1 MTILRPLALGLSLA
15 LTSQLLAQTSSSD
28 PVRAEELRRTVE
40 LAIADAL
47 EPSERGDVE
56 VDRFVAV
63 AFDLARRGPD
73 VVPALAAELDQA
85 QLSSYYFCAYTLG
98 LIGGAEAAAA
108 LDAAVERAESEDGD
122 FALNRKAWACHGL
135 GLLGRADALDLLN
148 AGKHRSAGVPVHE
161 GMSALEAVAVLTAPA
176 GLPLLQAQFDRY
188 TDEDDPNGAYRVLVL
203 EAIARIAEPSALPM
217 LERALA
223 NPRTGVRHHAARAI
237 GALGTPQATEK
248 LLAALAD
255 PDTFA
260 RMGAAIGLRD
270 APPIGHVGQLLD
282 RLDVEEDAVLRG
294 ELYQLVVRHG
304 SPEELTRLGTH
315 WGRPNPDDRRFF
327 VRAIA
332 LAPPDFALPLLG
344 RGLADAHSGVR
355 VIAAF
360 SLARL
365 GDPRAVDLLAPV
377 VAYPDWAPAQSA
389 VDALATLGDPRG
401 VAPIAKRLIETELP
415 QRITD
420 PRQRLRIEKLLA
432 ALVALR
438 DTSHLAEL
446 TAARDAA
453 TDGGVRDLLTRQL
466 PSLEAIADAGNKPKR
481 WIALLDSSSPD
492 VRGLAYARVGQ
503 LGGESSARALVDRMG
518 RVDTAEA
525 REILRALG
533 SIPGPAAR
541 ELVRRVLVDPSFDP
555 IERSELR
562 DMAAWSA
569 RRIGGEPMRDA
580 LRESVLRREGRD
592 GRPFLYYTL
601 LAGADAIADI
611 DRLRVPRL
619 RYLGG
624 SRGLEDQRLQWAR
637 RELRAGRSIA
647 ALDLPPERLDLH

>member
-1 MTILRPLALGLSLA
+1 MTIVRPLALGLSLTLA
-15 LTSQLLAQTSSSD
+15 SQVLAQTSPSD
-28 PVRAEELRRTVE
+28 PVRTEELRRTVE

-47 EPSERGDVE
+47 EPTERGDME
-56 VDRFVAV
+56 VDRFVSA
-63 AFDLARRGPD
+63 AFALARHGQD

-85 QLSSYYFCAYTLG
+85 QLSSYFFCAYALG

-108 LDAAVERAESEDGD
+108 LDGAVARAEAEDGD
-122 FALNRKAWACHGL
+122 FALNRKAWALHGL
-135 GLLGRADALDLLN
+135 GLLGRTDALDQLN
-148 AGKHRSAGVPVHE
+148 AGKHKAGGVPIHE
-161 GMSALEAVAVLTAPA
+161 GMSVLEVVAVLTAPA

-188 TDEDDPNGAYRVLVL
+188 ADADDPNGAYRVLVL
-203 EAIARIAEPSALPM
+203 KAIARIADASTLPM
-217 LERALA
+217 LERVLT
-223 NPRTGVRHHAARAI
+223 NPRPGVRHHAARAI
-237 GALGTPQATEK
+237 GALGTPQASEK

-260 RMGAAIGLRD
+260 RLGAAIGLRD
-270 APPIGHVGQLLD
+270 APPVGQIGRILE
-282 RLDVEEDAVLRG
+282 RLDVEQDAVLRG
-294 ELYQLVVRHG
+294 ELYQLVVRYG
-304 SPEELTRLGTH
+304 TPEELTRLGTH

-327 VRAIA
+327 LRALA
-332 LAPPDFALPLLG
+332 LAPPDFALPFLG

-365 GDPRAVDLLAPV
+365 KDPRAVDLLAPV
-377 VAYPDWAPAQSA
+377 VAHPDWAPAQSA
-389 VDALATLGDPRG
+389 IDALATLGDPRG
-401 VAPIAKRLIETELP
+401 AAPIAKRLIETELP

-453 TDGGVRDLLTRQL
+453 TDGGVRDLLTRQVS
-466 PSLEAIADAGNKPKR
+466 SLEAIADAGNKPKR
-481 WIALLDSSSPD
+481 WIALLDSPSPD
-492 VRGLAYARVGQ
+492 VRGLAYARLGQ
-503 LGGESSARALVDRMG
+503 LGGESSARALVDRVG

-525 REILRALG
+525 KEILRALG

-541 ELVRRVLVDPSFDP
+541 ELIRRVLLDPSFDP
-555 IERSELR
+555 IERGELR

-569 RRIGGEPMRDA
+569 RRIGGDPMRDA

-601 LAGADAIADI
+601 LVGSEAIPDI

-624 SRGLEDQRLQWAR
+624 SRGLEDERLQWAR